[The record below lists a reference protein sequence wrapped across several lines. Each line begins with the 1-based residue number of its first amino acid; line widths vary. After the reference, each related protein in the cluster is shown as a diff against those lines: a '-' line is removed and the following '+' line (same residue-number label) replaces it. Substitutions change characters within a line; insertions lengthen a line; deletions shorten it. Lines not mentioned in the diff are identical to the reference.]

1 MPVKLSTVLLV
12 SATSFLATV
21 NAAVPQHEDAFTRG
35 RDYSAIAQRVR
46 QALLLLPNYGVFDDL
61 AFRVDGTT
69 VTLLGAV
76 VQAKLKS
83 DAEIAAKH
91 VEGATHVIN
100 EIEVLPASDE
110 DNAIRA
116 AAYRAIYQEGSL
128 APRYSQR
135 AVASIHIIV
144 KNKDVRLEGVV
155 DNPAD
160 RDLAGIRANVKNAY
174 KVTNDLTIAK

>member
-1 MPVKLSTVLLV
+1 MLVKLSAAIFV
-12 SATSFLATV
+12 SASSFLATV
-21 NAAVPQHEDAFTRG
+21 SAAAPQHEDAFTRG
-35 RDYSAIAQRVR
+35 QDYSAIAQRVR

-69 VTLLGAV
+69 ITLLGAV
-76 VQAKLKS
+76 VQVKLKS

-91 VEGATHVIN
+91 VEGATHVVN

-110 DNAIRA
+110 DDAIRA
-116 AAYRAIYQEGSL
+116 AAFRAIYQEGPL
-128 APRYSQR
+128 APRYSHR

-155 DNPAD
+155 DNQAD
-160 RDLAGIRANVKNAY
+160 RDLAGARANVKNAY
-174 KVTNDLTIAK
+174 KVTNDLTIAR